1 MPIERV
7 LPDKGKGDDTMS
19 AVARDYVY
27 QVKVK
32 DGSKKEPTISAET
45 MKAYK
50 ENVAKYLTKKK

>member
-1 MPIERV
+1 
-7 LPDKGKGDDTMS
+7 MS